1 MQPHPEQPLPPDIPD
16 VEPAQPPMSEVARL
30 TGVFSSPSAAF
41 RDIAAR
47 PRWWIPL
54 ILLGL
59 FGTLFSIAFD
69 QKVGFENFVRQTVER
84 SPQAQNMTR
93 PQIEQAANFG
103 GRIARF
109 ASYGSIAVLL
119 CSTFIIS
126 AIFKFVFDVLMGAEI
141 GLNRMMGI
149 VSYSYLPNLIATA
162 LAFLVLNLKPA
173 EDFDLQNPLA
183 FNAGS
188 FMSLELPAWVRS
200 LGTSIDLFSFWIM
213 ILMAIGISVA
223 GRKISFGKAFAG
235 VLIPWALFILLR
247 AGAAGLRGA

>member
-16 VEPAQPPMSEVARL
+16 VEPEQPPMSEISRVV
-30 TGVFSSPSAAF
+30 GVFSSPSAAF

-69 QKVGFENFVRQTVER
+69 NKVGFENFVRQTVER

-93 PQIEQAANFG
+93 PQLEQAANFG

-109 ASYGSIAVLL
+109 ASYGSVVVML
-119 CSTFIIS
+119 CSALVI
-126 AIFKFVFDVLMGAEI
+126 AAVFKFVFDVLMGAEI
-141 GLNRMMGI
+141 GFNRMMGI
-149 VSYSYLPNLIATA
+149 VSYAYLPNLIATA
-162 LAFLVLNLKPA
+162 LSFLVLNLKPA

-183 FNAGS
+183 FNAGA
-188 FMSLELPAWVRS
+188 FMSAESPAWLRS
-200 LGTSIDLFSFWIM
+200 LGSSIDLFSIWIM

-223 GRKISFGKAFAG
+223 GRKVSFGKAFGG
-235 VLIPWALFILLR
+235 VLFPWALFVVLKV
-247 AGAAGLRGA
+247 GAAAIRGV